1 MRQLLRVLA
10 SSAILSIC
18 LAANLAAA
26 ADVASLLREGGRK
39 SQAGD
44 FAGAEASFAA
54 AIAAAPEDGRGHVLR
69 GYALG
74 QLRRYQEAVDSL
86 QRAQALGIA
95 QPRLLFELG
104 RAAVE
109 SGQWRIAADALE
121 AYEARRPGLGVVAL
135 LRGRA
140 ELGRGDLAAA
150 EDHLNEAIRRDR
162 RHANEAGVQL
172 ARVAAAR
179 GDTAAATDRL
189 AEVRAELD
197 SALRRAPG
205 PRSADRAP
213 GKPWSV
219 SVSAGAGYNDNVIG
233 LGDSQPLPG
242 DISRQDAGIL
252 QQQAQASYGF
262 RIDPSSTL
270 NVSYGLAAV
279 ENLGLSRFNQV
290 DNQITAD
297 YARRLTDR
305 VGVALRVGGG
315 HLLVGGDSFRSQ
327 IGGRLSAAYRWSDS
341 SITEIAYAYARN
353 DFHIDPV
360 VAAFDR
366 DGHSH
371 GIALSQVFA
380 LPDSGAR
387 VLLGIGLGRN
397 QTSGSDFESTGG
409 SLLGAFSVPIP
420 LRIAGIELV
429 PVAQVSAT
437 FAVEDFDNPSVLTAA
452 TPGGAFAR
460 QDRVARI
467 TGAVTVPL
475 RQGLDLYI
483 GHAFT
488 HNGSNIAVFDYDQHV
503 VSGGLTVRF

>member
-1 MRQLLRVLA
+1 MRHVFRIFAGAAFLLLCFA
-10 SSAILSIC
+10 S
-18 LAANLAAA
+18 NLAGA
-26 ADVASLLREGGRK
+26 ADVAELLREGGRR
-39 SQAGD
+39 SRAGD

-54 AIAAAPEDGRGHVLR
+54 AVAAAPEDGRGHVLR
-69 GYALG
+69 GYALV
-74 QLRRYQEAVDSL
+74 QLRRFPDAVDSL

-109 SGQWRIAADALE
+109 SGQWRVAADALE

-150 EDHLNEAIRRDR
+150 EAQLSEAVRRDR
-162 RHANEAGVQL
+162 RYTNEAGIQL

-179 GDTAAATDRL
+179 GDTAAAAERL
-189 AEVRAELD
+189 AQVRSDLND
-197 SALRRAPG
+197 ALRRAPG
-205 PRSADRAP
+205 PRSPDRAP

-262 RIDPSSTL
+262 RLDPSSTL
-270 NVSYGLAAV
+270 NLSYGLAAT
-279 ENLGLSRFNQV
+279 ENLGLSRFNLV

-297 YARRLTDR
+297 YARRLTER

-327 IGGRLSAAYRWSDS
+327 VGGRLSAAYRWSDAS
-341 SITEIAYAYARN
+341 VTEIAYAYAYN
-353 DFHIDPV
+353 DFHINPV

-371 GIALSQVFA
+371 GVALSQVFA

-387 VLLGIGLGRN
+387 VLLGVGVGRN
-397 QTSGSDFESTGG
+397 QTTGSDFESTGG
-409 SLLGAFSVPIP
+409 SLLGAFSVPVPIK
-420 LRIAGIELV
+420 IAGIELV
-429 PVAQVSAT
+429 PVAQVAAA
-437 FAVEDFDNPSVLTAA
+437 FAVEDFDNASVLTTA

-467 TGAVTVPL
+467 SGAVTVPL
-475 RQGLDLYI
+475 RLGLELYF
-483 GHAFT
+483 GHTFT

-503 VSGGLTVRF
+503 ASGGLTIRF